1 MLAVIRNLLHTIAEG
16 NADINKHLTNLLWT
30 LIFTFIIP
38 FLSSP
43 LFQLLLTHPSIH
55 ILGPE
60 GYAMT

>member
-1 MLAVIRNLLHTIAEG
+1 MLAVIRNLLHTIAEE

-43 LFQLLLTHPSIH
+43 LFQLLLTHFDDF
-55 ILGPE
+55 ILLQ
-60 GYAMT
+60 